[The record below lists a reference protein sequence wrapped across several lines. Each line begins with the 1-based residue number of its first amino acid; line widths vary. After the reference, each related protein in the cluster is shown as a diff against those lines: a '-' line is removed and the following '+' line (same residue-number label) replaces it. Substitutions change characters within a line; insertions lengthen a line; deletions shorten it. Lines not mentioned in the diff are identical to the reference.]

1 MAPPLAGQKRE
12 RHLWWKPFTAMDLPQ
27 QVDSGE
33 KRVLSAE
40 RTEDES
46 IEDKPRHRPQGSLP
60 VGQFLKR
67 RFSELTGETVCNQ
80 EYASGLE

>member
-1 MAPPLAGQKRE
+1 
-12 RHLWWKPFTAMDLPQ
+12 
-27 QVDSGE
+27 
-33 KRVLSAE
+33 
-40 RTEDES
+40 
-46 IEDKPRHRPQGSLP
+46 LP